1 MIPDKIPVL
10 FILLDYTNYLNKLI
24 IFVFQKIEIIIKTHL
39 TFR

>member
-24 IFVFQKIEIIIKTHL
+24 IFVFQKIRSNYKD
-39 TFR
+39 TFNL